1 MLLETVFMYRTLIG
15 KCDLGCG
22 LDLEDI
28 EQVHDIEDRF
38 TSRRGDG
45 RRFKRHATKLKGIV
59 RGDQINDRV
68 AIVEMGP
75 GGLICVG
82 SPFIT
87 RGEQVEIAIDDGE
100 ECYRFC
106 AKGVWLKEVGEEF
119 RIGLQFLGMP
129 VKLRKVQL
137 REHTQ
142 DVIDNIADTDDIDL
156 DDADAA

>member
-1 MLLETVFMYRTLIG
+1 MLLETVFTYRTLIG

-22 LDLEDI
+22 LELPEV
-28 EQVHDIEDRF
+28 EQVHDIEDAF

-45 RRFKRHATKLKGIV
+45 RRFKRHAIKMTAIV

-68 AIVEMGP
+68 SVVELGP

-87 RGEQVEIAIDDGE
+87 RGEQVEIAIDHDE
-100 ECYRFC
+100 DSYRFR
-106 AKGVWLKEVGEEF
+106 AKGVWLREVGDDF

-129 VKLRKVQL
+129 VKLHKVQI

-142 DVIDNIADTDDIDL
+142 DVIDKIDES
-156 DDADAA
+156 AA